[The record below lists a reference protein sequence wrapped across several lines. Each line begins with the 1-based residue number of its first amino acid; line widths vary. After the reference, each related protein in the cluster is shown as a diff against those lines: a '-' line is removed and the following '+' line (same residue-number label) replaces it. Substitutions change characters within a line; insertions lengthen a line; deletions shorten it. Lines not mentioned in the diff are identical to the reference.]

1 MVELKLIYSL
11 LMATSFII
19 LVALTFVSVVWFTA
33 RTFYNV
39 STKKYATL
47 EEVGRVWMVWGLL
60 SIFGTIVTVMAS
72 CLVAFVWPAALI
84 VLISLWI
91 GGYFKLG
98 YDDPFIEAHELQ
110 YNMRGRCEYLFRKIN
125 KTIDSILEET

>member
-11 LMATSFII
+11 LMAASFII
-19 LVALTFVSVVWFTA
+19 LVALICVSVVWFTA

-47 EEVGRVWMVWGLL
+47 EEVGRIWIVWALMGT
-60 SIFGTIVTVMAS
+60 FGTMALIMIA
-72 CLVAFVWPAALI
+72 CIVAFVWPAALI